1 MGCSMTG
8 TILERIDGDLI
19 EPQRLAGAVVDR
31 VLIDRRK
38 RDYAGRA
45 LTAREALQALA
56 FEALVVS
63 LSAQNLAHGIALEAG
78 DLNRLMV
85 AWARIETIAAEAGA

>member
-1 MGCSMTG
+1 MTAN
-8 TILERIDGDLI
+8 ILDLIDADLI

-56 FEALVVS
+56 FETQFVAVV
-63 LSAQNLAHGIALEAG
+63 AQNLAQGITLEAG
-78 DLNRLMV
+78 DLARLMV
-85 AWARIETIAAEAGA
+85 AWARIDTIATEAGV

>member
-1 MGCSMTG
+1 MGAH
-8 TILERIDGDLI
+8 IFERIDVDLI

-45 LTAREALQALA
+45 LTAREALQALT
-56 FEALVVS
+56 FETQFVAVV
-63 LSAQNLAHGIALEAG
+63 AQNLAQGITLEAG
-78 DLNRLMV
+78 DLARLMV
-85 AWARIETIAAEAGA
+85 AWARIDTIATEAGV